1 MSKITRAFFRK
12 LHEQLMKNEQ
22 YKSGYEYAK
31 QHTLALREIIWQRL
45 KGEKVSA

>member
-22 YKSGYEYAK
+22 YKSGYEYAN
-31 QHTLALREIIWQRL
+31 ALSEIIWERL
-45 KGEKVSA
+45 LGEKVGA